1 MLNGCDVQWLAVQSG
16 RECESGRW
24 RCRSRAEADC
34 DRAGEGVPL
43 PPGMM
48 VNLQRE
54 VVIEAVASTV
64 SRWWIGTGSSM
75 VKTFVHIA
83 GRNS

>member
-1 MLNGCDVQWLAVQSG
+1 
-16 RECESGRW
+16 
-24 RCRSRAEADC
+24 
-34 DRAGEGVPL
+34 
-43 PPGMM
+43 MM